1 MPVQKWWLL
10 LTVFISIFLSSVYG
24 ITAQNSV
31 INNKNFVQRI
41 FFELLYRAYK
51 TPKFLG
57 YVLYE
62 SPSIKYVSS
71 EYRGFMHPI
80 PPVCLDTL
88 WWHLSQQR
96 AHACFLPTVP
106 KKTLRKLFRFVSYLR
121 KSLLLT
127 FLFSDSHVRADNP
140 GGQSVKHNVWGW
152 IYFWALAGII
162 FLPWLKLKESSK
174 RCSHRHFSKYLQ
186 NNSRTHSNHHKNYA
200 KTLFCSRILHLHFQS
215 HSLCESPSN

>member
-1 MPVQKWWLL
+1 
-10 LTVFISIFLSSVYG
+10 
-24 ITAQNSV
+24 
-31 INNKNFVQRI
+31 
-41 FFELLYRAYK
+41 
-51 TPKFLG
+51 
-57 YVLYE
+57 
-62 SPSIKYVSS
+62 
-71 EYRGFMHPI
+71 MHPI

-88 WWHLSQQR
+88 LMTPFPTMCVR
-96 AHACFLPTVP
+96 FLPSPST
-106 KKTLRKLFRFVSYLR
+106 KKTLRKLFRFVSYRR

-152 IYFWALAGII
+152 ICFWAIAGTI